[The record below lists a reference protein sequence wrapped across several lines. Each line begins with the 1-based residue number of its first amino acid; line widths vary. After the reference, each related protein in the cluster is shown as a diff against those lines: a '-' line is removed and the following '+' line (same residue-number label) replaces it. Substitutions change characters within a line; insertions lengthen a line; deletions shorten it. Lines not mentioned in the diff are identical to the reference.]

1 MRQTEAQVLVIAQA
15 LLTVPHH
22 VWQFGVEV
30 HFEGRVPDNGIR
42 APLRVLLVLSSAR
55 FRLSLCLPPVESESR
70 GIRPLLHGLLHLLR
84 EHHHHLRQ
92 RPKLLHHLE

>member
-1 MRQTEAQVLVIAQA
+1 MVQSIYSVHVED
-15 LLTVPHH
+15 LLLDMCVP
-22 VWQFGVEV
+22 V
-30 HFEGRVPDNGIR
+30 RLCAP

-55 FRLSLCLPPVESESR
+55 FRLSLWLPPVESESR
-70 GIRPLLHGLLHLLR
+70 GIRPLLHGLLPLLR